1 MSIKKTNCNKD
12 NKVYTQEYDYKKEFK
27 NIKMSNVN

>member
-1 MSIKKTNCNKD
+1 MSIKKTDYNNKD
-12 NKVYTQEYDYKKEFK
+12 KVYTQEYDYKKEFK